1 MAKKVHRYV
10 AGQKGSST
18 RVDDEPREARTVDGQ
33 DYVTTRGE
41 ERGVFVRGADYL
53 LSRLPFTKYKY
64 QEWSKTKRVIV
75 GYLLWLV
82 VLPVIP
88 LAIMAIMWARDPQ
101 GFKKSPAFAILSAV
115 TVAWFGLGLGYV
127 NSQVPVDITDGQ
139 VTRSAQEK
147 VKDQSTSNATG
158 GKYYENCTAAFN
170 DGVFDIPRS
179 DPSYRTVL
187 DRDGDGLACER

>member
-10 AGQKGSST
+10 AGESGSS
-18 RVDDEPREARTVDGQ
+18 RPVKKREVRTVEGET
-33 DYVTTRGE
+33 YETVKGE
-41 ERGVFVRGADYL
+41 ERGMFLRGADYL

-64 QEWSKTKRVIV
+64 QGWSKTKRIVV

-101 GFKKSPAFAILSAV
+101 GFKKSPAFATLSAI

-139 VTRSAQEK
+139 VTRSAQDNVRDME
-147 VKDQSTSNATG
+147 QSNPTH

-170 DGVFDIPRS
+170 DGVFNIAQT

-187 DRDGDGLACER
+187 DRDGDGKACEK